1 MWSKRLITNQENNKA
16 FGIVEKLRKFDIK
29 VKCYQKKSEK
39 NSQKNVTQQRKSLPN
54 KWISS

>member
-16 FGIVEKLRKFDIK
+16 FGIVEKLRKFNIE

-39 NSQKNVTQQRKSLPN
+39 NPQKNVTQQKKSRPN

>member
-16 FGIVEKLRKFDIK
+16 FGIVEKLRKFNIK

-39 NSQKNVTQQRKSLPN
+39 NPQKNVTQQKKSRPN